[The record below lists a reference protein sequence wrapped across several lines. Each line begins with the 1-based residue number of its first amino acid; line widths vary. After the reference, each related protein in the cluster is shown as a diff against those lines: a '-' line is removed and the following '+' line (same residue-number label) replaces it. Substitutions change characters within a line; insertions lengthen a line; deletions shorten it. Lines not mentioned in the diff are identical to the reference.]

1 MRPGDILDVVAEG
14 RPGTSGTSGTPTVG
28 RVAELLGVSV
38 RTLHHWESLGL
49 VTASRTA
56 GGYRTYAADDVA
68 RLQRVVRYRELG
80 VPLAAV
86 AELLDEGSPSG
97 GLEAL
102 HRQRAELLDRLD
114 RTRDTLAAVDRLIE
128 ATERGTTLTAQ
139 EQAALFGADWDPS
152 WPGQARERWGDTPQW
167 RQHAERAADRST
179 ADWAAL
185 AERVE
190 ALEADLVAAFRAGT
204 APGSERAAD
213 LAERHRASVAEHFD
227 CTHSMHVCLARSYVE
242 DARFREHYD
251 RREPGLATWLRAVV
265 EENARA
271 RGVDPA
277 TAVWE

>member
-1 MRPGDILDVVAEG
+1 M
-14 RPGTSGTSGTPTVG
+14 G

-38 RTLHHWESLGL
+38 RTLHHWEALGL
-49 VTASRTA
+49 VAAARTT
-56 GGYRTYAADDVA
+56 GGYRTYGPGEVA

-86 AELLDEGSPSG
+86 AGLLDEGSPSD

-102 HRQRAELLDRLD
+102 RRQRAELLDRLD

-139 EQAALFGADWDPS
+139 EQAELFGADWDPS
-152 WPGQARERWGDTPQW
+152 WPGQAREEWGDSPQW

-179 ADWAAL
+179 TDWAAL
-185 AERVE
+185 AARIET
-190 ALEADLVAAFRAGT
+190 LEADLAAAFRAGT
-204 APGSERAAD
+204 APGSERAAE

-227 CTHSMHVCLARSYVE
+227 CTYAMHVCLARSYV
-242 DARFREHYD
+242 DDPRFREHYD
-251 RREPGLATWLRAVV
+251 RREPGLAQWLRAVV

-277 TAVWE
+277 TATWE

>member
-1 MRPGDILDVVAEG
+1 MEEAQGEG
-14 RPGTSGTSGTPTVG
+14 PDGELTVG

-49 VTASRTA
+49 VTAARTN
-56 GGYRTYAADDVA
+56 GGYRTYGPEEVA

-86 AELLDEGSPSG
+86 AELLDGGSPSD
-97 GLEAL
+97 GLDAL
-102 HRQRAELLDRLD
+102 RRQRAELVDRLD
-114 RTRDTLAAVDRLIE
+114 RTRDTLDAVDRLID

-152 WPGQARERWGDTPQW
+152 WPGQARERWGDSPQW

-185 AERVE
+185 AERIE
-190 ALEADLVAAFRAGT
+190 TLEADLAAAFRAGT
-204 APGSERAAD
+204 APGSVQAAE

-227 CTHSMHVCLARSYVE
+227 CTYSMHVCLARSYV
-242 DARFREHYD
+242 DDPRFREHYD
-251 RREPGLATWLRAVV
+251 RREPGLAPWLRAVV

-271 RGVDPA
+271 RGVDPE